1 MFRWS
6 GNKATSNEQASE
18 RDSRAARRTIRS
30 LNLNPLSSDDEFED
44 ANTSFNRSLNL
55 DGDAGDSPEE
65 MAAEQARLAAELAA
79 EKAKPVQ
86 DSDFA
91 DDDEAWKKELKIKF
105 DMHDV
110 QYSFNAIESQMR
122 KFGINRQWSKKDT
135 LVSVL
140 PEAVIE
146 ECKPILRLSEADAG
160 PHIYKDLKEE
170 ILQLYGPREED
181 AFKKALALR
190 LTGTPSAL
198 GKKLIHIWCPSAKP
212 FVNCH
217 CSKVVYGFWS
227 AQLSAPIL
235 SGLANLKFNQDTYAD
250 IFKLA
255 DELWRRNGG
264 TEAPSHAVV
273 AAASAQDDSQ
283 SAAPQASAVRGG
295 RGSFRGNN
303 NRGNRGGRG
312 SNRGGN
318 RGGRGSYNNNSN
330 RDQNDSSSSSN
341 PKPHQKGPRNSP
353 DVPDDA
359 CSRHWKDGKAATYC
373 SDPLNCS
380 WKNFIAPRKA

>member
-1 MFRWS
+1 MFRWT
-6 GNKATSNEQASE
+6 GNKTTSASQASE
-18 RDSRAARRTIRS
+18 RDSRAARRTINS
-30 LNLNPLSSDDEFED
+30 LNLNPLSSEDEFED
-44 ANTSFNRSLNL
+44 ANCSLSQSLNL
-55 DGDAGDSPEE
+55 DGEPGDTLPAE
-65 MAAEQARLAAELAA
+65 MEAQRLAA

-86 DSDFA
+86 DSDFP
-91 DDDEAWKKELKIKF
+91 DDEDAWKKEIKIKF

-110 QYSFNAIESQMR
+110 QYSFNAVESQMR
-122 KFGINRQWSKKDT
+122 KFGINKQWSKKDA
-135 LVSVL
+135 LVTIL

-160 PHIYKDLKEE
+160 PHIYKDLKAE

-190 LTGTPSAL
+190 LTNTPSAL
-198 GKKLIHIWCPSAKP
+198 GKKLIHIWCPSAQP

-217 CSKVVYGFWS
+217 CAKVVYGFWA

-235 SGLANLKFNQDTYAD
+235 SGLAKTKFAHDTYQEV
-250 IFKLA
+250 FQLA

-264 TEAPSHAVV
+264 SEQPARAVV
-273 AAASAQDDSQ
+273 AAATASEETP
-283 SAAPQASAVRGG
+283 APQTSAVRGG
-295 RGSFRGNN
+295 RGSFRG

-318 RGGRGSYNNNSN
+318 NNRGAYNNNSN
-330 RDQNDSSSSSN
+330 NTQRNQDNNSTNSNPN
-341 PKPHQKGPRNSP
+341 PKPHQKGPRASP

-380 WKNFIAPRKA
+380 WKNYIAPRRA